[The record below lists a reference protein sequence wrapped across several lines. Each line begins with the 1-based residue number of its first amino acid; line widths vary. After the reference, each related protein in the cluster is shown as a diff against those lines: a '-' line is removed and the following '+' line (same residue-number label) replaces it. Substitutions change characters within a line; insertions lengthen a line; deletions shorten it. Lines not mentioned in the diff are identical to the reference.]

1 MFFIIRSA
9 LAFFFGKVLQA
20 AVIKFFIFGII
31 ALIATELLPL
41 IVTALLPSTSN
52 LDSSI
57 AGLDNTFFFYA
68 DVFMV
73 FQGLSICLS
82 ALATRFII
90 RRIPFFG

>member
-1 MFFIIRSA
+1 MFSIFRSA
-9 LAFFFGKVLQA
+9 LAFFFGKLLQA
-20 AVIKFFIFGII
+20 AVVKFLVFGVI
-31 ALIATELLPL
+31 ALIATELLPV
-41 IVTALLPSTSN
+41 IVTALIPTTAN